1 MYDNFIYQKKDFVK
15 LGVKEGSFN
24 YLMTKLNLNNQ
35 NFCITKVLPNGIK
48 AKFYNKEAYKKIAEY
63 LENNKKNKVEILLIK
78 ETDNLKEK
86 IVNLQNQ
93 LIIAN
98 AKDIQ
103 KENDFLKEKEKIKA
117 EYQKRID
124 KITEE
129 KNEIEKGN
137 KKLIKEKVEAD
148 KEKYQQEIKFK
159 SMSIFDFI
167 KWKYKK
173 DQNNLAL
180 N

>member
-24 YLMTKLNLNNQ
+24 YLMTKLNLNNS

-103 KENDFLKEKEKIKA
+103 KENDFLKEKEKIKT
-117 EYQKRID
+117 EYQKKID

-173 DQNNLAL
+173 D
-180 N
+180 

>member
-24 YLMTKLNLNNQ
+24 YLMTKLNLNNS

-103 KENDFLKEKEKIKA
+103 KENDFLKEKEKIKT

-159 SMSIFDFI
+159 SMSVFDFI

-173 DQNNLAL
+173 D
-180 N
+180 

>member
-24 YLMTKLNLNNQ
+24 YLMTKLNLNNS

-173 DQNNLAL
+173 D
-180 N
+180 